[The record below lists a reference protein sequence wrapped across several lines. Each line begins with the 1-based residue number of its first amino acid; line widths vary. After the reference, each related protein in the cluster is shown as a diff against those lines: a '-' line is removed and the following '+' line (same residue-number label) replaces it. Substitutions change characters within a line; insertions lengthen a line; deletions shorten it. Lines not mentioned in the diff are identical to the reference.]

1 VDELRKRGAHVE
13 PVTVY
18 RNICPEIKQQDLGR
32 IDEIVFTS
40 PSTVK
45 NFLKIH
51 HDIPARIKVW
61 AIGPVTQTQ
70 LKTSKIRSEIL
81 NNVS

>member
-1 VDELRKRGAHVE
+1 MRKRGAHVE
-13 PVTVY
+13 AVTVY
-18 RNICPEIKQQDLGR
+18 RNICPKIKKQDLGR

-51 HDIPARIKVW
+51 GEIPARIKVW
-61 AIGPVTQTQ
+61 AIGPVTCSE
-70 LKTSKIRSEIL
+70 LKEHKIHSEIMK
-81 NNVS
+81 NVQ